1 MHNKKKRIF
10 ISFIFLSFEPKTNNC
25 HRKKTKERIKKQIL
39 AFFSNSTSALDEIE
53 KKNHRYKSMS
63 TNEKKTPIQV
73 IVCFYSNSYIR
84 KQNEGGGGENN
95 GSVMGKDEF

>member
-1 MHNKKKRIF
+1 
-10 ISFIFLSFEPKTNNC
+10 
-25 HRKKTKERIKKQIL
+25 
-39 AFFSNSTSALDEIE
+39 
-53 KKNHRYKSMS
+53 MS

-84 KQNEGGGGENN
+84 KQNEGGGGGGENN